1 MSSSKLLTTETARVA
16 VEKITQF
23 LADEREGTKNVLF
36 RRNVFDP
43 IWQLLKVQTIG
54 VAKPTDS
61 QGSLNWRMVPSSKL
75 PLMRSFV
82 YVPSGGSSA
91 GVDGADY
98 HSSEESVILAL
109 LEEIIAEPQGRT
121 SRQRPVEA
129 GQAESLAGMAA
140 ILRAAVDGGLDYE
153 AVRDGR
159 KDSKT
164 RPSRSSIKRNY
175 VEDFLSGLE
184 NEDEVIEYER
194 PRKKRARV
202 EADDPDDTDGKADGK
217 EEGLPESNL
226 SGVEPKVNMP
236 LEILDEGIWNYG
248 RIIKI
253 IPKSKPSSGPTTY
266 RVTVRCE
273 GWNGS
278 NWDRTIDYPDGRLAR
293 IFTYTKRVK
302 GIVELVPPSGAA
314 ADNTG
319 PAAAATD
326 WTRTWPCRVYFRMP
340 NPGCDVAVSLLESE
354 DSILVQP
361 YLPELLPVCAREKIS
376 GGYLWVTSSALRPW
390 KELDVTGPRSISN
403 GGELIIAEQTTR
415 LDHASDE
422 EYRVKLNFCRA
433 YQQAESDWIQPM
445 PSDPLSV
452 GSLVKPK
459 YCVHNLGGDVI
470 DGVRF
475 SGSFPSHDGGLAPS
489 GTSPEIDIE
498 PRARQLE
505 HSRKFA
511 SILRTGASEIVLG
524 TYFTEE
530 EAVDAATTALS
541 CDDSGICIEGEV
553 NARGFNLVELL
564 SSQREMLFVSPG
576 TSLTNGTRM
585 DWKSKR
591 KGTPRRRMTGKS
603 NECASKFN

>member
-226 SGVEPKVNMP
+226 SGM
-236 LEILDEGIWNYG
+236 
-248 RIIKI
+248 
-253 IPKSKPSSGPTTY
+253 
-266 RVTVRCE
+266 
-273 GWNGS
+273 
-278 NWDRTIDYPDGRLAR
+278 TINVDR
-293 IFTYTKRVK
+293 IFNEDT
-302 GIVELVPPSGAA
+302 ISQPSQTLRCGA
-314 ADNTG
+314 
-319 PAAAATD
+319 
-326 WTRTWPCRVYFRMP
+326 
-340 NPGCDVAVSLLESE
+340 ESE
-354 DSILVQP
+354 
-361 YLPELLPVCAREKIS
+361 
-376 GGYLWVTSSALRPW
+376 
-390 KELDVTGPRSISN
+390 
-403 GGELIIAEQTTR
+403 
-415 LDHASDE
+415 HA
-422 EYRVKLNFCRA
+422 A
-433 YQQAESDWIQPM
+433 
-445 PSDPLSV
+445 
-452 GSLVKPK
+452 
-459 YCVHNLGGDVI
+459 
-470 DGVRF
+470 
-475 SGSFPSHDGGLAPS
+475 
-489 GTSPEIDIE
+489 
-498 PRARQLE
+498 
-505 HSRKFA
+505 
-511 SILRTGASEIVLG
+511 
-524 TYFTEE
+524 
-530 EAVDAATTALS
+530 
-541 CDDSGICIEGEV
+541 
-553 NARGFNLVELL
+553 
-564 SSQREMLFVSPG
+564 
-576 TSLTNGTRM
+576 
-585 DWKSKR
+585 
-591 KGTPRRRMTGKS
+591 
-603 NECASKFN
+603 